1 VQGEQPEL
9 DLFDTFDAMVK
20 GRLGPW
26 LRDQGFRGRGR
37 NFQRGLSSDEV
48 LLLSIKKHKR
58 NRRDSE
64 DFQFVVEAFIQH
76 QSGWLTWYWD
86 SAQFGTRPRSDDSHF
101 SWESLRPGS
110 DVSGLVQYLEHSVA
124 TILLPAAQHE
134 VDHPDSPPLSGTRI
148 GKAEEMEAEVAAHAE
163 ARAAD
168 EEARWTAYYAEYP
181 PNPESE

>member
-1 VQGEQPEL
+1 
-9 DLFDTFDAMVK
+9 M
-20 GRLGPW
+20 
-26 LRDQGFRGRGR
+26 
-37 NFQRGLSSDEV
+37 
-48 LLLSIKKHKR
+48 
-58 NRRDSE
+58 
-64 DFQFVVEAFIQH
+64 
-76 QSGWLTWYWD
+76 
-86 SAQFGTRPRSDDSHF
+86 
-101 SWESLRPGS
+101 
-110 DVSGLVQYLEHSVA
+110 SGLVQYLEHSVA